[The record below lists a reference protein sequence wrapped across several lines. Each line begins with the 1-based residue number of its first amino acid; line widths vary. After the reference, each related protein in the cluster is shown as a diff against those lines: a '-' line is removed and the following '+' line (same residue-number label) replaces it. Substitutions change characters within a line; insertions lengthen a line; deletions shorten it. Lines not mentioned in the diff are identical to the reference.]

1 MYTLSS
7 LIAAYEGYIAETE
20 TSEVGSLLSVNHT
33 YQSTS
38 LDTTYLSGA
47 HDGRHKSSSSPR
59 SKRPVL
65 VVHYDLRVAR
75 RDGEWYLS

>member
-20 TSEVGSLLSVNHT
+20 TSEVGSLLSVNLPV
-33 YQSTS
+33 YY